1 MASGSPWSDAGASPA
16 SAAIRRFIDTLP
28 SRLAHAEQDPSDR
41 RDLPL
46 AGTSPLGCSTIGFAP
61 PGKRSDVEAVN
72 ARTAGPRNEGGLS
85 TISSTKLSTRN
96 GRSNRGVLAERLR
109 LQEGR
114 RVNPRPGEADS
125 RQRQSGP
132 SSRPADGSAVGSRL
146 PSRSA
151 QSASDHTAADA
162 AIPTDVSSMQPR
174 N

>member
-96 GRSNRGVLAERLR
+96 GRSNRGVLAERLAPSGR
-109 LQEGR
+109 PPSQPEPR
-114 RVNPRPGEADS
+114 RVGQPPAAVRAQLEPLERVVGE
-125 RQRQSGP
+125 QQV
-132 SSRPADGSAVGSRL
+132 AVE
-146 PSRSA
+146 
-151 QSASDHTAADA
+151 
-162 AIPTDVSSMQPR
+162 
-174 N
+174 